1 MLNSRHNLPNEYR
14 EIFAGKTE
22 QELHELARIKRF
34 MERLVADAK
43 FRKALG
49 ENVDDPFPIAKEFGI
64 EIDPLELLPFWNR
77 EYFKYR
83 RTPEADKWPLAQ
95 TWDAYM
101 DEMIAHRNSIRE
113 KGDMSEA
120 NPGFHA
126 WRERQINRGASE
138 LGCSSDA
145 IVHPVIAYE
154 LSQGCSI
161 GCWFCGISA
170 KSFEGNYAYTEE
182 NAKLWQGVLKG
193 SSQVFGSAA
202 RTGFCYWATDPC
214 DNPDYDKFIH
224 DHYKIIGTL
233 PQTTTAGPMKN
244 ISLTKRIMALH
255 QKYRSLPNRFSV
267 LSVRMLEQI
276 HQEFTPDELLY
287 TELVVQTKEAIQAK
301 AIAGRAME
309 KQKKF
314 DQTGSEKSV
323 SNIKADHST
332 IACVSGFLVNMIA
345 KTVQL
350 VAPTRASETWPKGY
364 RVYDTRHFNTAEE
377 YTETLTDLINTH
389 MTESIP
395 VNNKLS
401 FRRDLSYSS
410 VSEGYKLTTDS
421 ATYTCNIYPFME
433 TMGEMIHEG
442 DMTGGQILSK
452 LVSDGEDIFA
462 VSSAMQRLFDLGL
475 LNDDPAFAGTDSG
488 KAIVMAEAD

>member
-1 MLNSRHNLPNEYR
+1 MSDFQHCLPNKYT
-14 EIFAGKTE
+14 EIFASKTV
-22 QELHELARIKRF
+22 QELHDLARIKRF
-34 MERLVADAK
+34 MERLVADGK
-43 FRKALG
+43 FRKALS
-49 ENVDDPFPIAKEFGI
+49 ENVEDPFPVAKEFGI
-64 EIDPLELLPFWNR
+64 EIDPLDLLPLWNR

-83 RTPEADKWPLAQ
+83 KTPEDDTWPLAQ
-95 TWDAYM
+95 AWDAYM
-101 DEMIAHRNSIRE
+101 DEMITHRNSIRE

-120 NPGFHA
+120 NPLFHA

-170 KSFEGNYAYTEE
+170 RSFEGNYTYTEE
-182 NAKLWQGVLKG
+182 NARLWQGVLKG
-193 SSQVFGSAA
+193 SKQVFGSAA

-224 DHYKIIGTL
+224 DHYQIIGNL

-244 ISLTKRIMALH
+244 IPLTKRIMALH
-255 QKYRSLPNRFSV
+255 HKYMSLPNRFSV
-267 LSVRMLEQI
+267 LSVRMLDKI
-276 HQEFTPDELLY
+276 HQEFTPDELMY

-309 KQKKF
+309 RQQKF
-314 DQTGSEKSV
+314 DQTDSGKSV
-323 SNIKADHST
+323 SNINVDHST
-332 IACVSGFLVNMIA
+332 IACVSGFLVNMVA

-364 RVYDTRHFNTAEE
+364 RVYDTRSFNTAEE
-377 YTETLTDLINTH
+377 YTKTLIDLINTY
-389 MTESIP
+389 MPDSIP
-395 VNNKLS
+395 ANSKLS
-401 FRRDLSYSS
+401 FRRDLDYAP
-410 VSEGYKLTTDS
+410 VSEGYKLTTDNV
-421 ATYTCNIYPFME
+421 TYSCNIYPFMKI
-433 TMGEMIHEG
+433 MGEMIKEG

-452 LVSDGEDIFA
+452 LVSDGEDVFA

-475 LNDDPAFAGTDSG
+475 LNDDPAFGGIDLSNAT
-488 KAIVMAEAD
+488 VTT